1 MPTILHALL
10 LMTSK
15 ANKLPLEIEPVAH
28 ANNTILA
35 LTMLKNKLGYKTFII
50 LLSVKLLKL
59 TLAETLESLFAYKP
73 FKLLTQFYP
82 GCFVTIL
89 AKKTFIVH
97 HAD

>member
-1 MPTILHALL
+1 
-10 LMTSK
+10 MTSK
-15 ANKLPLEIEPVAH
+15 ANKLPLETEPVAH
-28 ANNTILA
+28 ADNTILA
-35 LTMLKNKLGYKTFII
+35 LKMLKNKLGYKRFII